1 MTGSTLAILKS
12 GKHLTL
18 APQDYETWDQFA
30 EVVRTLYGPVR
41 FGVSRFWFAWTD
53 SGQEYTPGDM
63 REVFKM
69 E

>member
-12 GKHLTL
+12 GKHLAL
-18 APQDYETWDQFA
+18 APAEYESWDQFA
-30 EVVRTLYGPVR
+30 EVVRTLYGPAR
-41 FGVSRFWFAWTD
+41 FNVKTFWYAFGL
-53 SGQEYTPGDM
+53 SGQEHTPGEM